1 MRCKKISDAQLT
13 AEIPVEVE
21 IVEVD
26 VNFSPCHIPSRKRSR
41 SLCKDHLARP
51 EVQQGGEPIVEE
63 VDNGSVKLRL

>member
-13 AEIPVEVE
+13 ADSPVEVE
-21 IVEVD
+21 IVEAD
-26 VNFSPCHIPSRKRSR
+26 VNFSPRHILSRKRPR

-63 VDNGSVKLRL
+63 VDNGSIKLRL